1 MTVTE
6 CSVKVE
12 EQLRDDTWSGH
23 TSEPHQVLQE
33 ADEAELN
40 NYLQA
45 QECAIFTEYSSIIIL
60 NNYIFI
66 ILFGQCSVQWTTSKM
81 LRHV

>member
-45 QECAIFTEYSSIIIL
+45 Q
-60 NNYIFI
+60 
-66 ILFGQCSVQWTTSKM
+66 
-81 LRHV
+81 